1 MVLPF
6 GQFDGQVRVKGVED
20 NDEEAVGHRAH
31 QHDSQRDERIFDLR
45 PNAIASVR
53 DASERATVQDLPLP
67 GGSASADHSIQLNS
81 PSTMHPPGPRR
92 SHGTH

>member
-1 MVLPF
+1 MILPF

-31 QHDSQRDERIFDLR
+31 QHDSQRDERVFDLR

-53 DASERATVQDLPLP
+53 DASERATVQDLLLP
-67 GGSASADHSIQLNS
+67 GLCFGGSFDSTQFTFDHA
-81 PSTMHPPGPRR
+81 PSR
-92 SHGTH
+92 SSS